1 MWDGVLG
8 MCDSV
13 IYLCVNFNIVYT
25 YKTQMWVACV
35 YATPSIMMHTSDAPS
50 NWCVCGRV
58 THGAYLACAIWD
70 VVTGTMYECNLWQV
84 CHNQLITL
92 WWYVLLTCHELCM
105 CKVLYMY
112 AMQQCITHVQCI
124 QLWYVMCLN
133 TYTTSNTQ
141 PWLNDIS
148 HSHQLWCWWCVMG
161 ACVCAG
167 TQSIMNT
174 MTTNCL
180 SPPHIPNY
188 MHLIVYLVK
197 LWECISLFYW
207 SVPYS
212 WSCTLVC
219 QGITSFG
226 CPWTEQQLHT
236 YMYVYEGVCM
246 HISSIWNLFMDTQST
261 M

>member
-1 MWDGVLG
+1 MVCWECVTVWYT
-8 MCDSV
+8 CV
-13 IYLCVNFNIVYT
+13 WTTTLC
-25 YKTQMWVACV
+25 
-35 YATPSIMMHTSDAPS
+35 TPTRHKCELHVCMPLQVSWCIQVMHHLTG
-50 NWCVCGRV
+50 VCGRV

-92 WWYVLLTCHELCM
+92 WWYVLLTCHELCV
-105 CKVLYMY
+105 CKVIYMY

-148 HSHQLWCWWCVMG
+148 HSHQLICWWCVMG

-167 TQSIMNT
+167 THSIMNT
-174 MTTNCL
+174 MTTNCV
-180 SPPHIPNY
+180 SPQHIPNY
-188 MHLIVYLVK
+188 MHIVVYLVK
-197 LWECISLFYW
+197 LWECISLFYR
-207 SVPYS
+207 SVPYA

-226 CPWTEQQLHT
+226 CPWTEQHLHT

-246 HISSIWNLFMDTQST
+246 HIR
-261 M
+261 